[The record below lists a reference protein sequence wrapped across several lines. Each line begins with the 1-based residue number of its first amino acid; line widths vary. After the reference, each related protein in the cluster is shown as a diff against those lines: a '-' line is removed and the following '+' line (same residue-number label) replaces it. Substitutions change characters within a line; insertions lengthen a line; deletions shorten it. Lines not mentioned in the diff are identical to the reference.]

1 MYSGVVV
8 DNTLQV
14 VAEKNSQLRRELQP
28 GVDRAKERVLV
39 AEHSAGSIAGED
51 ELLLARARRGDRRAR
66 AALIAAH
73 QRSVYALVSRM
84 MVADRAA
91 IDDVA
96 QESMLKVLEA
106 LPRFDPRGPAKLS
119 TWILTIATRTAI
131 DALRSRRRKTGKTEP
146 LAEIEHPRV
155 EPEAQA
161 FAKLTVSKVEA
172 AMAKLPDDHRAVLVL
187 RAYHDL
193 DYAEIADVLSIE
205 EGTVKSRLARAR
217 ASLKS
222 AMEGA

>member
-1 MYSGVVV
+1 MCSGVVV

-14 VAEKNSQLRRELQP
+14 VAEKNSQLRRELQA
-28 GVDRAKERVLV
+28 GVDRAKQRVLV
-39 AEHSAGSIAGED
+39 AEHSAGAIAGD
-51 ELLLARARRGDRRAR
+51 DQLLLERARRGDRSAR

-73 QRSVYALVSRM
+73 QRSVYALISRM
-84 MVADRAA
+84 MVAHRAA

-96 QESMLKVLEA
+96 QESMLKMLEA

-131 DALRSRRRKTGKTEP
+131 DALRSRRTKLEA
-146 LAEIEHPRV
+146 LDEAALPRV
-155 EPEAQA
+155 ETEAQA
-161 FAKLTVSKVEA
+161 FAKLTMSKVEA
-172 AMAKLPDDHRAVLVL
+172 AMAQLPDDHRAVLVL

-193 DYAEIADVLSIE
+193 DYAEIAAALSIE

-217 ASLKS
+217 AALKS
-222 AMEGA
+222 ALEER